1 MRWLLVLACAC
12 GGSRGAAPNNG
23 RAKQQPVEA
32 PKPVV
37 KNDACVQAYGEYETR
52 WRAARSEELA
62 ELDFD
67 KASTEEV
74 VAIEVALLP
83 TRADLVKLRNQYTAV
98 SVFLPDA
105 PWPLALDAAEA
116 AIAVCGEEAPKPT

>member
-1 MRWLLVLACAC
+1 MRWLLVIACAC
-12 GGSRGAAPNNG
+12 GGSRGAPPDSAGSKKP
-23 RAKQQPVEA
+23 EA

-37 KNDACVQAYGEYETR
+37 KNAACVQAYGEYETR

-83 TRADLVKLRNQYTAV
+83 TRADLLKLRNQYTAV